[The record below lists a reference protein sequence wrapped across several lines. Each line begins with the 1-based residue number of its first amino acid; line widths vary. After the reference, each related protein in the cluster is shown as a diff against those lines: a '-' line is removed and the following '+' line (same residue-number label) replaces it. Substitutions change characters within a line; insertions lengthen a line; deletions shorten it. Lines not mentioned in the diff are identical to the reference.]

1 MKLRRWPAHQIVW
14 RWHFYAGLFC
24 IPFILLLSVTGGIY
38 LFKPQVEAVLDT
50 PYEHLLLT
58 GLAAPP
64 HQQVQQALKAVP
76 GSVLHAYELPV
87 STQSAVRIL
96 VKQGAVISRVYV
108 HPQTLEILHIARED
122 AKFMRVMHELHGN
135 LLLGARGSY
144 LVELAASWAIV
155 MVITGLYLWWPKAG
169 QGVAGVVY
177 PRFNRSNRAFW
188 RDLHAVTG
196 FWISLFTL
204 FLLLS
209 GLPWTKS
216 WGGMLKE
223 IRQVQTASIA
233 ATAKAPP
240 QDWTIG
246 GVAVSEHA
254 VHEGHSMEMH
264 GYDHAL
270 DYRLLDQLV
279 ATVIP
284 LQLAPPVLIAPPS
297 EKAANW
303 TARSDAQNRPL
314 RVNISFDADGNIASR
329 KNFAD
334 RPWLDRVIGLGV
346 AIHEGQL
353 FGWLNQVLGALTA
366 LGLILLCVSGVVLWW
381 KRLRSASLLRTLG
394 APPISRQPAPYAWVM
409 IAVVIILGLL
419 LPFFGLSLLLVI
431 VMEHWLMLC
440 FPAVANYLGLHRAA
454 NAASRISAYADHK

>member
-1 MKLRRWPAHQIVW
+1 MMKLRHWPAHQIVW

-24 IPFILLLSVTGGIY
+24 IPFILLLSVTGGVY

-50 PYEHLLLT
+50 PYERLVLT
-58 GLAAPP
+58 GPAAPA
-64 HQQVQQALKAVP
+64 HHQVQAALQAVP
-76 GSVLHAYELPV
+76 GAILHAYELPV
-87 STQSAVRIL
+87 HPQSAVRVL
-96 VKQGAVISRVYV
+96 VKQGQVISRVYV
-108 HPQTLEILHIARED
+108 HPQTLQVLNIARED
-122 AKFMRVMHELHGN
+122 AKVMRIMHELHGN

-169 QGVAGVVY
+169 QGLAGVVF
-177 PRFNRSNRAFW
+177 PRLGRSSRLFW

-196 FWISLFTL
+196 FWVAIFTL
-204 FLLLS
+204 FLLIS

-223 IRQVQTASIA
+223 IRQTQITG
-233 ATAKAPP
+233 AKMVKAQP

-246 GVAVSEHA
+246 GLAAEEHA
-254 VHEGHSMEMH
+254 AHTGHMPAWHSP
-264 GYDHAL
+264 GPAQ

-279 ATVIP
+279 ATVAP

-297 EKAANW
+297 EKSTDW

-314 RVNISFDADGNIASR
+314 RVNIRFDAAGHIASR

-334 RPWLDRVIGLGV
+334 RPWLDRVIGVGV

-353 FGWLNQVLGALTA
+353 FGWLNQALGALTA
-366 LGLILLCVSGVVLWW
+366 LGLVLLSVSSVVLWW
-381 KRLRSASLLRTLG
+381 QRLKNTSLLHTLG
-394 APPISRQPAPYAWVM
+394 APPRRQPAPYAWAM
-409 IAVVIILGLL
+409 IGMVLVLGLL
-419 LPFFGLSLLLVI
+419 LPFFGLSLLLVLGI
-431 VMEHWLMLC
+431 ERGLMLY
-440 FPAVANYLGLHRAA
+440 FPRLAGYLGLDRTYRKVE
-454 NAASRISAYADHK
+454 S

>member
-50 PYEHLLLT
+50 PYEHLVLT
-58 GLAAPP
+58 GVAAPA
-64 HQQVQQALKAVP
+64 HQQVQQALNAVP
-76 GSVLHAYELPV
+76 GSVLHAYELPG
-87 STQSAVRIL
+87 SAQSAVRVL
-96 VKQGAVISRVYV
+96 VKQGPVISRVYV
-108 HPQTLEILHIARED
+108 HPQTLEVLHIARED

-169 QGVAGVVY
+169 QGLAGVVY
-177 PRFNRSNRAFW
+177 PRFNKSNRVFW

-204 FLLLS
+204 FLLIS

-223 IRQVQTASIA
+223 IRQVQTANIA
-233 ATAKAPP
+233 VIAKAPS
-240 QDWTIG
+240 QDWTLG
-246 GVAVSEHA
+246 GVPVNEHA
-254 VHEGHSMEMH
+254 AHEGHSMTRYAH
-264 GYDHAL
+264 DHSF
-270 DYRLLDQLV
+270 DYRLLDHLA
-279 ATVIP
+279 ATVTP

-297 EKAANW
+297 EKTANW

-353 FGWLNQVLGALTA
+353 FGWLNQALGALTA
-366 LGLILLCVSGVVLWW
+366 LGLVLLSVSGVVLWW
-381 KRLRSASLLRTLG
+381 KRLRNTSLLRTLG
-394 APPISRQPAPYAWVM
+394 APPVSRKPAPYAWAM
-409 IAVVIILGLL
+409 IVVVLTLGLL
-419 LPFFGLSLLLVI
+419 LPFFGLSLLLVLL
-431 VMEHWLMLC
+431 MERCLISY
-440 FPAVANYLGLHRAA
+440 FPVLAGYLGLR
-454 NAASRISAYADHK
+454 STT